1 VAVALILLYRDVARA
16 LGSTPYGYPIWP
28 RFEEEVYYPHRA
40 YFEGLVA
47 TYGEESFGEGGLRGA
62 IERAAPQLREQLRH
76 AHALGLEGEAQ
87 RWLEVVAPRLT
98 WTLPNIYV
106 GTLLYTA
113 PAATLSVLGR
123 PAIALGVERFQPGTP
138 TSPAPG
144 QTKYWYAPAEIAEMI
159 PHEAAHVARMQAL
172 ELSAS
177 PRKLSLLDMVM
188 LEGTALT
195 FTDLLVGRPTL
206 ATFMPPQQLAWHQ
219 ANDAAI
225 REAVAQEYARE
236 GMEVFTKYFTTGAP
250 VSGYWVGY
258 SLCAEWLRRHGTDQI
273 GRLVG
278 LPSAEILAGLT

>member
-1 VAVALILLYRDVARA
+1 MALILLYRDVARV

-47 TYGEESFGEGGLRGA
+47 TYGEETFGKGGLRGA
-62 IERAAPQLREQLRH
+62 IERAAPMLREQLRH
-76 AHALGLEGEAQ
+76 THTLGLEGEAQ
-87 RWLEVVAPRLT
+87 RWLEIVAPRLS
-98 WTLPNIYV
+98 WTPPNIYV

-113 PAATLSVLGR
+113 PAATIAVLGR
-123 PAIALGVERFQPGTP
+123 PAMALGVERFQAA
-138 TSPAPG
+138 PAPG
-144 QTKYWYAPAEIAEMI
+144 EPKYWYTPSELAEII

-172 ELSAS
+172 NLPAT
-177 PRKLSLLDMVM
+177 PRQLSLLDMVM

-195 FTDLLVGRPTL
+195 FTDLLLGRPTL
-206 ATFMPPQQLAWHQ
+206 ATFMPPDQLAWHQ

-225 REAVAQEYARE
+225 RSAVAQDFARD
-236 GMEVFTKYFTTGAP
+236 GMEVFFKYFTSGAP

-258 SLCAEWLRRHGTDQI
+258 SLCAEWLRKHGTEQI

-278 LPSAEILAGLT
+278 LPSAVILEGLR